1 MFYSAA
7 ISNALRMGDIV
18 RGFILGAARQQE
30 PKTSPHDY
38 QVSLRVPSFSVIL
51 TPCCSIGEK
60 TLALAPLVPI
70 NPKWLDNPYF
80 EADLTNINREM
91 NPEQTVSPKVWQQLS
106 DEEKTRRLEG
116 GQAFALVEWF
126 VFPPHP
132 TLGVNVVKRAGEEI
146 ESGHFAIDFRTVH
159 RVECE
164 AVVNTKQVPITAKVL
179 ELDVQGRTELRN
191 KLSSYFGRVPQ
202 EDMV

>member
-1 MFYSAA
+1 
-7 ISNALRMGDIV
+7 MGDIV

-38 QVSLRVPSFSVIL
+38 QVSLRSPAFSVIL

-60 TLALAPLVPI
+60 TLTLAPLVYI
-70 NPKWLDNPYF
+70 NIKWLENPYF

-106 DEEKTRRLEG
+106 NEEKARRLEG
-116 GQAFALVEWF
+116 ERAYALFEWF
-126 VFPPHP
+126 VFPPHQ
-132 TLGVNVVKRAGEEI
+132 TLGVYRVKRAGAEI
-146 ESGHFAIDFRTVH
+146 ETGHFAIDFRSAH
-159 RVECE
+159 RVECD
-164 AVVNTKQVPITAKVL
+164 AVVNTKQVPIAAKVL

-191 KLSSYFGRVPQ
+191 KLSGYFGRVPQ
-202 EDMV
+202 EDEV